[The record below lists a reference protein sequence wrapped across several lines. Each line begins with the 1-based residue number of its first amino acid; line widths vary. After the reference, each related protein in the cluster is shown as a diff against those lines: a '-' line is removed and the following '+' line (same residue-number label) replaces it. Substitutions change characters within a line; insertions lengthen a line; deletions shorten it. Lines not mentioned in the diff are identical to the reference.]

1 MTAPAVDLDDP
12 FATPEDTRQAKQD
25 SITRGGRYRLPNR
38 DGSPHPGGFM
48 RTSNLIS
55 AFSDQKALHE
65 WDMSTTLAGLVT
77 DERIY
82 RDIVRVV
89 GRLDE
94 ITPDTVKAVRAELL
108 ELGERAK
115 NAAGGGRGAE
125 RGNRV
130 HAIAEAEWRGLPY
143 AASGEERELI
153 GLIAVALKQAQL
165 RPVKGMQERI
175 VMVEHLETCGKFD
188 TLLEDL
194 LTSLI
199 HMGDTKSQRKFWT
212 YQEVEA
218 QLAFYSRGDCMW
230 DAEKTCWI
238 DMPYRIEQT
247 RGAAIWVPPVPEGEP
262 QIAQVVPLDLERG
275 WETVR
280 IAKRNVEQ
288 RAACKSVKQSVSG
301 VRLTWAQSR
310 PNLVEV
316 YARMLGAIETREDGS
331 RLFREASEL
340 GIWGPEL
347 AQVAQ
352 LRLASL

>member
-1 MTAPAVDLDDP
+1 MSADLDDP
-12 FATPEDTRQAKQD
+12 FATPEDTRQAKRD
-25 SITRGGRYRLPNR
+25 RIITGGRYRLPKR
-38 DGSPHPGGFM
+38 DGSPHPGGYM
-48 RTSNLIS
+48 RTSNLVS

-65 WDMSTTLAGLVT
+65 WDMSTTLAGLAA
-77 DERIY
+77 DPAICPE
-82 RDIVRVV
+82 IVRAV
-89 GRLDE
+89 GGLDE
-94 ITPDTVKAVRAELL
+94 ISPDTVKAIRAELL
-108 ELGERAK
+108 ELAERAK
-115 NAAGGGRGAE
+115 DAAGGGRGAE

-143 AASGEERELI
+143 AAGDSERELI
-153 GLIAVALKQAQL
+153 RLIGATLKEAQL

-175 VMVEHLETCGKFD
+175 VMVEHLNACGTFD

-194 LTSLI
+194 LTTLI
-199 HMGDTKSQRKFWT
+199 HIGDTKSQRKFWS

-218 QLAFYSRGDCMW
+218 QLAFYAHGDAMW

-247 RGAAIWVPPVPEGEP
+247 RGAAIWCPDDLT
-262 QIAQVVPLDLERG
+262 AQVVPLDLERG

-280 IAKRNVEQ
+280 IAKLNVDQ
-288 RAACKSVKQSVSG
+288 RSACKSAKQAVSG

-310 PNLVEV
+310 PNLTEV
-316 YARMLGAIETREDGS
+316 YARRLASIETREDGS

-340 GIWGPEL
+340 GVWGPEL